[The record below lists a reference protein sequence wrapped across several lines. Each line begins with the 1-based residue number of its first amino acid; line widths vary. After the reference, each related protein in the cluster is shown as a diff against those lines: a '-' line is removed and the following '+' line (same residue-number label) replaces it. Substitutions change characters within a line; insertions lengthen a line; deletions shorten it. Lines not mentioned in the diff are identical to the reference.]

1 MFDFDVGKLIVIG
14 IVALIA
20 IPSKDLPRV
29 LRQLGQLTGKMRR
42 MANEFQ
48 TQLNDAMREAELHE
62 IQKEI
67 KGVHKDLT
75 DVAASAELD
84 APFDPMADMRNHVAK
99 AAELENPPRPP
110 ALPQPGATKDPVAG
124 PSPGE
129 GEGK

>member
-48 TQLNDAMREAELHE
+48 GQLNEAMREAELHE

-75 DVAASAELD
+75 DVAVSAEAD
-84 APFDPMADMRNHVAK
+84 RPFDPIADMRNHVVK
-99 AAELENPPRPP
+99 AAELEKPPTPP
-110 ALPQPGATKDPVAG
+110 ALPEPEAPKSSVAK
-124 PSPGE
+124 PSPRE

>member
-1 MFDFDVGKLIVIG
+1 MFDLDVGKLIVIG

-48 TQLNDAMREAELHE
+48 GQLMDAMREAELHE
-62 IQKEI
+62 IQKEF
-67 KGVHKDLT
+67 KGVQSDLT
-75 DVAASAELD
+75 SAAQIDLD
-84 APFDPMADMRNHVAK
+84 HPIDPMADSRNHVVK
-99 AAELENPPRPP
+99 VAELDKPQTPPVLPEPEAPKEP
-110 ALPQPGATKDPVAG
+110 AVK
-124 PSPGE
+124 PSPSE

>member
-1 MFDFDVGKLIVIG
+1 MFDLDVGKLIVIG

-48 TQLNDAMREAELHE
+48 GQLMDAMREAELHE
-62 IQKEI
+62 IQKEF
-67 KGVHKDLT
+67 KGVQSDLT
-75 DVAASAELD
+75 SAAKIDLD
-84 APFDPMADMRNHVAK
+84 HPIDPMADIRNHVVK
-99 AAELENPPRPP
+99 VAELDKLQTPP
-110 ALPQPGATKDPVAG
+110 ALPEPDAAKEPAVK
-124 PSPGE
+124 PSPSE